1 MKKSNTYRTQC
12 CVVMFVETGYVEMR
26 HNSEQRMKQFYK
38 QLRMRG
44 CKNSYELTIMAAVL
58 AVNVLCP
65 NGRRVTVK
73 KDLNTPLLQV
83 RYSTSAE
90 NE

>member
-1 MKKSNTYRTQC
+1 
-12 CVVMFVETGYVEMR
+12 
-26 HNSEQRMKQFYK
+26 
-38 QLRMRG
+38 
-44 CKNSYELTIMAAVL
+44 MAAVL

-83 RYSTSAE
+83 SYSTSAE
-90 NE
+90 NEWMMTWNSTDSGGGVSKARLWSWPPFAKVSHKTLNLKNIYIYIY

>member
-1 MKKSNTYRTQC
+1 
-12 CVVMFVETGYVEMR
+12 
-26 HNSEQRMKQFYK
+26 
-38 QLRMRG
+38 
-44 CKNSYELTIMAAVL
+44 MAAVL

-90 NE
+90 NEWWPEIVQILEEACRKQGFEVDLHLLKWAMGH

>member
-1 MKKSNTYRTQC
+1 
-12 CVVMFVETGYVEMR
+12 
-26 HNSEQRMKQFYK
+26 
-38 QLRMRG
+38 
-44 CKNSYELTIMAAVL
+44 MAAVL